1 MNEFS
6 FFVNDNAHKN
16 VSGSLKYFFNGDKPV
31 ILCIG
36 TDAAI
41 GDSLGPIIGTM
52 LKKANIDAF
61 VYGTLSSAITAKEVA
76 KIKGLIKATHTNSK
90 LLVIDAAIGDSA
102 DVGKIKITPNSIKP
116 GLGANKNLPP
126 IGDVTIMGIVAEKS
140 RSNYAF
146 LNLTRLSPIYSM
158 AEKIA
163 EGVIEYFGTLDKTK
177 YISN

>member
-6 FFVNDNAHKN
+6 FFVNSNADNN
-16 VSGSLKYFFNGDKPV
+16 VSGSLKYFFGGDKPV

-41 GDSLGPIIGTM
+41 GDSLGPIVGTM

-61 VYGTLSSAITAKEVA
+61 VYGTLSSAITAKEVV
-76 KIKGLIKATHTNSK
+76 KIKNFIKAAHTNSK
-90 LLVIDAAIGDSA
+90 ILVIDAAIGDSA
-102 DVGKIKITPNSIKP
+102 DIGKIKIMPNPIKP
-116 GLGANKNLPP
+116 GLGANKNLPSV
-126 IGDVTIMGIVAEKS
+126 GDVTIIGIVAEKS
-140 RSNYAF
+140 RANYAF
-146 LNLTRLSPIYSM
+146 LNLTRLSPVYNM

-163 EGVIEYFGTLDKTK
+163 EGIIAYFGTLEKTK